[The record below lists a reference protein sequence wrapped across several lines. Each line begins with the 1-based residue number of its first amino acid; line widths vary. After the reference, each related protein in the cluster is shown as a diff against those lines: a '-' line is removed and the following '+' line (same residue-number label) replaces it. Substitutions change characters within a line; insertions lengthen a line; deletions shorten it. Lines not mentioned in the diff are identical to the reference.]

1 MNRIKNSVR
10 PFPPYSPTETY
21 TPQRRCG
28 SEARWLA
35 WPVLL
40 GAAVLLGSVLF
51 GFLMRD
57 GRILL
62 PPDSVIQP
70 GSRQNPVSSVGKC
83 TIESLEKDTN
93 GSYFRCRSI
102 WALQKVLRGKEAY
115 DYLSGQIGNLSA
127 PEDGAEYLVLQFSV
141 TLLSASG
148 RTDVRFSTRYFDA
161 VGSDGSKIT
170 QWVTQLPENL
180 PFVAVDQSVDGI
192 LALQVKKGDVPLLF
206 YQAAK
211 DKYYYFR
218 AE

>member
-35 WPVLL
+35 WPVRL

-70 GSRQNPVSSVGKC
+70 GSRQNPVSSSGKC

-115 DYLSGQIGNLSA
+115 VYLSGQIGNLSA
-127 PEDGAEYLVLQFSV
+127 PEDGAEYLVLQQKVS
-141 TLLSASG
+141 
-148 RTDVRFSTRYFDA
+148 Y
-161 VGSDGSKIT
+161 
-170 QWVTQLPENL
+170 
-180 PFVAVDQSVDGI
+180 
-192 LALQVKKGDVPLLF
+192 LQMMHE
-206 YQAAK
+206 K
-211 DKYYYFR
+211 DK
-218 AE
+218 AEKEYKKLQDMAVLVSNNELAAAYVQAFIRWNQMTSDINKIVVDAMTGEGMDIVKEALEEEKGK

>member
-1 MNRIKNSVR
+1 MNRMKNNTRS
-10 PFPPYSPTETY
+10 FPPYSPAETY
-21 TPQRRCG
+21 TPRQVCSG
-28 SEARWLA
+28 ETRWLA
-35 WPVLL
+35 WSVFF
-40 GAAVLLGSVLF
+40 GAAVLLGSVLL

-62 PPDSVIQP
+62 PSGSVVQP
-70 GSRQNPVSSVGKC
+70 GSRQNPVSAGGKC
-83 TIESLEKDTN
+83 TIESLEKDMN
-93 GSYFRCRSI
+93 GSYFHCRST

-115 DYLSGQIGNLSA
+115 DYLSGQIENLPD
-127 PEDGAEYLVLQFSV
+127 PENESEYLVLQFSV

-148 RTDVRFSTRYFDA
+148 RTDVQFSTRYFDA
-161 VGSDGSKIT
+161 VDYDGNEIT
-170 QWVTQLPENL
+170 QWVTQLPETL

-192 LALQVKKGDVPLLF
+192 LALQVKKGDIPLLF